1 MSFRMYPQYGG
12 GDAFTDQL
20 LKDALIAATPGSAFG
35 PGGDNYV
42 RLSYATSQRRIKQAL
57 ERIERIVK

>member
-1 MSFRMYPQYGG
+1 MSAHGG
-12 GDAFTDQL
+12 GDAFTGRL

-42 RLSYATSQRRIKQAL
+42 RLSYATSQNRIKQAL
-57 ERIERIVK
+57 LRIEEMLH